1 MIRHEGQGPGRTP
14 AEADTSP
21 TVPFDGVDARD
32 RGTEPTV
39 PLEAADAADATV
51 PLEAADATVPLEAV
65 HAADAT
71 VGAGAAGAADAAD
84 PADPADAPEPPRY
97 VGHERENTNV
107 DEHGRVDLARLAW
120 LGTVGACLIAVAIL
134 VVEGYYGYAAVTFA
148 VAASAALNLT

>member
-51 PLEAADATVPLEAV
+51 PLEAADA
-65 HAADAT
+65 ADAT
-71 VGAGAAGAADAAD
+71 VGAGAAGA
-84 PADPADAPEPPRY
+84 ADPADAPEPPRY

>member
-51 PLEAADATVPLEAV
+51 PLEAADAADATVPLEAAD
-65 HAADAT
+65 AADAT
-71 VGAGAAGAADAAD
+71 VGAGAAGA
-84 PADPADAPEPPRY
+84 ADPADAPEPPRY

>member
-39 PLEAADAADATV
+39 PLEAADAAV
-51 PLEAADATVPLEAV
+51 PLEAADASP
-65 HAADAT
+65 
-71 VGAGAAGAADAAD
+71 
-84 PADPADAPEPPRY
+84 PAEPARY
-97 VGHERENTNV
+97 VGPDRENTDV

-120 LGTVGACLIAVAIL
+120 LVTVGACLIAVAIL
-134 VVEGYYGYAAVTFA
+134 AVEGYYGYAAVTLA